1 MYRRY
6 LSIVSVLLV
15 CGCGTPDPSVVK
27 SGIEVAITSITMNDG
42 SQDNSASLEVD
53 AVQNPACPGSGDPE
67 VITNAYINMTFRASY
82 VLPEGSSLQQDYN
95 YVHLQSYTIT
105 YTPVDAA
112 TTAQIPSVTR
122 YVQLDIEI
130 GGQPELIF
138 LFMSLDQKS
147 AWDTAQADFGD
158 FLPKEYNVV
167 VEFTAVDPRQNQMT
181 IKTEKSVTIGSFDN
195 C

>member
-1 MYRRY
+1 M
-6 LSIVSVLLV
+6 
-15 CGCGTPDPSVVK
+15 
-27 SGIEVAITSITMNDG
+27 
-42 SQDNSASLEVD
+42 
-53 AVQNPACPGSGDPE
+53 
-67 VITNAYINMTFRASY
+67 
-82 VLPEGSSLQQDYN
+82 
-95 YVHLQSYTIT
+95 
-105 YTPVDAA
+105 DAA